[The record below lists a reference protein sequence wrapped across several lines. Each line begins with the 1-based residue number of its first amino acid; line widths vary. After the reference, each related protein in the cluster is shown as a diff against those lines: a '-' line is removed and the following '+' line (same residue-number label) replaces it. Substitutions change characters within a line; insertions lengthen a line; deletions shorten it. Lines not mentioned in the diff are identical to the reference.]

1 MNVHLT
7 AFALCR
13 WPLSGGKDIGLALIG
28 IDRHLYIEEP
38 LLFRAEFAFFFSNQ
52 RNLFLDLSGAAS
64 IRPARNRENNEITT
78 VVFFTSSLKRIQS
91 TLCQGAADRER
102 EREG

>member
-7 AFALCR
+7 AFALCP

-28 IDRHLYIEEP
+28 IDRHQYIEEP

-52 RNLFLDLSGAAS
+52 RNLFLLAFVPTLHDYQLVTVIYLFYLGSRHLECFDLS
-64 IRPARNRENNEITT
+64 
-78 VVFFTSSLKRIQS
+78 
-91 TLCQGAADRER
+91 
-102 EREG
+102 